1 MSTRGLCGFRKNGQD
16 KLAYNHCDS
25 YPEGLGND
33 IVGLCRQTSIEQFN
47 KAFDAIVLIPYGTE
61 ATSEQ
66 VKEVGSTWST
76 FDLSSGKSTDW
87 CYLLDKAEGKLESY
101 TEGGLT
107 FMVDSADFIKS
118 SFFVNG
124 LTSSIWTQ
132 TSWRSGTVGV
142 NILARTIVTAQK
154 RVMVIIHVRWSRNL
168 IWVLFL
174 KTGYNPFQNRY

>member
-118 SFFVNG
+118 SLFCEWAYIINLDTNKLEIWNG
-124 LTSSIWTQ
+124 
-132 TSWRSGTVGV
+132 WRKHPSK
-142 NILARTIVTAQK
+142 N
-154 RVMVIIHVRWSRNL
+154 
-168 IWVLFL
+168 
-174 KTGYNPFQNRY
+174 NRYGTEKSDGYYPCKMVKEFDLGSIPEDWLQSVSE